1 MSEERSVIDGCR
13 KTSTLAAVL
22 RMSGRGKG
30 SKARHLQGHKREMM
44 MVEVVG
50 NGCIWKYFEGAL
62 DRICSSI
69 GIGV

>member
-1 MSEERSVIDGCR
+1 MSKERSVIDGCC

-30 SKARHLQGHKREMM
+30 SRHLQGPKRDMM

-62 DRICSSI
+62 DRICSLM